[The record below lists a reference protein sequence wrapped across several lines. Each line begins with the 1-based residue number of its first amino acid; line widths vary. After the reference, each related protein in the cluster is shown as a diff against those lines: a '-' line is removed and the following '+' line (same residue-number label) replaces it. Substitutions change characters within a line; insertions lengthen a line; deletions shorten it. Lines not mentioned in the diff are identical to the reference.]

1 VKNVTKIIIL
11 FRNYYI
17 RVVFSCVFMYHPK
30 SCIAA
35 ICTQMSFHKIKN
47 CGQTVDI
54 TKRLA
59 SFFKSTP
66 QKTSKNT

>member
-1 VKNVTKIIIL
+1 MIIL

-30 SCIAA
+30 LCITA
-35 ICTQMSFHKIKN
+35 ICTQMSFNKIKN
-47 CGQTVDI
+47 CGQTIDI
-54 TKRLA
+54 IKILA

-66 QKTSKNT
+66 PQKNIKNT